1 MIMCEKQ
8 GRLRILVVD
17 DEQKQRQILK
27 ILLNSEGYEVRT
39 ADSVETALERMA
51 EKEPDIVITDL
62 RMEGQDGIALLEQTK
77 RSGNTLIA
85 K

>member
-1 MIMCEKQ
+1 MCEKQ

-39 ADSVETALERMA
+39 ADSMETALERMA
-51 EKEPDIVITDL
+51 EKEPDIVITDPVSYTHL
-62 RMEGQDGIALLEQTK
+62 GFFGFFFNDANGL
-77 RSGNTLIA
+77 
-85 K
+85 

>member
-39 ADSVETALERMA
+39 ADSVETALERME

-77 RSGNTLIA
+77 WKYPNCKVI
-85 K
+85 

>member
-1 MIMCEKQ
+1 MCEKQ

-62 RMEGQDGIALLEQTK
+62 
-77 RSGNTLIA
+77 
-85 K
+85 